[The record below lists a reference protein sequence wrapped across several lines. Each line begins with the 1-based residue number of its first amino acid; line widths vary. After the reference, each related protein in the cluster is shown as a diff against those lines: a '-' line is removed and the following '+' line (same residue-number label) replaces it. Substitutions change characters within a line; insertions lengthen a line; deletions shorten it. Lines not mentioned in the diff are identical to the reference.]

1 VPTFAKENTSLPAF
15 AMEITTE
22 TASAMEITTEPTFG
36 IVILLNPPGF
46 AKSNT
51 SESAFEIKNMYFEAR
66 H

>member
-1 VPTFAKENTSLPAF
+1 
-15 AMEITTE
+15 MEITTE

-66 H
+66 HWNGE